1 MPPGVRVQVDGV
13 SKLFV
18 AEGGHA
24 AQALDSIDLEVRDKE
39 FCCVVGPSGCGKTT
53 LLRIIAGLEP
63 LTSGRISVRQTDPTR
78 PVNAMLFQEQSIFPW
93 LTVTQNIEYG
103 LKTRGIRGTQRS
115 EIVRF
120 WLEKVHLTKF
130 AHAYPYQL
138 SGGMK
143 QRVSIARSL
152 AREPELLLMD
162 EPFGGLDEQ
171 TKLRLQDELLRIW
184 SGTNTTVIFI
194 THSIDE
200 AVLLGDRVVVMSAHP
215 GRVIA
220 EIPVDLA
227 RPRDVVALKADP
239 HFGAL
244 VGQVWTLLKTEV
256 DGLAERERGRSVIS
270 VDAAAPPAARPAS
283 PHGVTAD
290 RFWQAR
296 QRDPAQGR
304 ERTIERL
311 AATTAPIVL
320 LLVWQIVST
329 NNLIDRRFFPAPTTL
344 FESLLSIE
352 VLKRMLEDTSITLGR
367 VAIGF
372 ALGATPALL
381 LGMAAGMSRIVRSA
395 IRPLVAILY
404 PIPKIAILPLL
415 ILIFGLGD
423 MSKYVVVAIGVF
435 FPIALNTING
445 FLSIDRIYLDVG
457 ANVGAGPTR
466 TFFTIGIPG
475 ALPSILTGVRIAM
488 GTGLLVAIAAE
499 FVGSQSGLGYRIW
512 FGWQTF
518 QVETMYQG
526 LIAVSILGL
535 LLFEAVQQLDGRLL
549 RWRGR
554 R

>member
-1 MPPGVRVQVDGV
+1 M
-13 SKLFV
+13 LFRSSRFRLTV
-18 AEGGHA
+18 AE
-24 AQALDSIDLEVRDKE
+24 
-39 FCCVVGPSGCGKTT
+39 
-53 LLRIIAGLEP
+53 
-63 LTSGRISVRQTDPTR
+63 
-78 PVNAMLFQEQSIFPW
+78 
-93 LTVTQNIEYG
+93 NIEDG
-103 LKTRGIRGTQRS
+103 LKTRGIPGAQRS

-130 AHAYPYQL
+130 AQAYPYQL

-220 EIPVDLA
+220 EIPIDLA

-239 HFGAL
+239 RFGAL

-256 DGLAERERGRSVIS
+256 DGLAERERGRSVTG
-270 VDAAAPPAARPAS
+270 AEGGPPAAARVAP
-283 PHGVTAD
+283 PQGVAVD

-304 ERTIERL
+304 ERVIERVTAAGAPL
-311 AATTAPIVL
+311 AL
-320 LLVWQIVST
+320 LLVWQIVSA
-329 NNLIDRRFFPAPTTL
+329 NNLIDSRFFPTPTTL
-344 FESLLSIE
+344 FLSLLSVD
-352 VLKRMLEDTSITLGR
+352 VLKRMLDDTTITLGR
-367 VAIGF
+367 VAVGF
-372 ALGATPALL
+372 ALGAAPALL

-395 IRPLVAILY
+395 LRPLIAILY

-423 MSKYVVVAIGVF
+423 TSKYVVVAVGVF

-445 FLSIDRIYLDVG
+445 FLSIERIYLDVG
-457 ANVGAGPTR
+457 ANVGAGRIR

-475 ALPSILTGVRIAM
+475 ALPSILTGMRIAV

-499 FVGSQSGLGYRIW
+499 FAGPQSGLGYRIW

-518 QVETMYQG
+518 QVETMYQS
-526 LIAVSILGL
+526 LIAVSVLGL
-535 LLFEAVQQLDGRLL
+535 ALFEAVQQLDGRLL